1 MKRHFSKP
9 LRAHLSIFCAEIF
22 WGSMAP
28 IGKSAMTH
36 GIDGIDLVTFRVI
49 GGVLLFWLS
58 SLFVPTEHVPVKDK
72 LKFIGAA
79 VLGLICNQFC
89 YNIGLSITSPNNA
102 SIMTTTMPIFSMI
115 FSFLILKEPI
125 TIKKLSGVFIGCMG
139 ALILILTSVSASN
152 AKVGNI
158 RGDLLCLI
166 AQCSFA
172 LYLTLYNPLVRKYSV
187 ITTNKWMF
195 LWAAILI
202 VPFSGYHVT
211 TTVNWGHIPASTWW
225 EAGYVVFIGTY
236 VCYLLTMIAQQ
247 VLRPTV
253 VSIYNYIQ
261 PIVAVTISVL
271 TGIGIFKWSQGLA
284 IILVFSGVWLVTHS
298 KSKRDTDIMKHE
310 VTRKP

>member
-1 MKRHFSKP
+1 MKIHFSKP
-9 LRAHLSIFCAEIF
+9 LQAHLSIFCAEIF
-22 WGSMAP
+22 WGLMAP

-49 GGVLLFWLS
+49 GGVLLFWVS

-102 SIMTTTMPIFSMI
+102 SIMTTTMPIFSMV

-139 ALILILTSVSASN
+139 ALILILTSVSAGN

-172 LYLTLYNPLVRKYSV
+172 LYLTLYNPLVKKYSV
-187 ITTNKWMF
+187 VTTNKWMF

-202 VPFSGYHVT
+202 LPFSGYHVT
-211 TTVNWGHIPASTWW
+211 TTVNWGQVPASTWW
-225 EAGYVVFIGTY
+225 EAGYVIVFGTY
-236 VCYLLTMIAQQ
+236 ICYLLMMIAQQ

-271 TGIGIFKWSQGLA
+271 TGIGVFKWSQGLA
-284 IILVFSGVWLVTHS
+284 IILIFSGVWLVTHS

-310 VTRKP
+310 MTRKH